1 MSIIIRS
8 CNVEDF
14 VVCTCLSIQ
23 CGELVTLVLSNCA
36 ETMCMA
42 KINYLS
48 ESAVDVG
55 SLLHYAIYDKCS
67 C

>member
-1 MSIIIRS
+1 MSKQTNKQFVSIIIRS

-36 ETMCMA
+36 ETMFMA
-42 KINYLS
+42 KI
-48 ESAVDVG
+48 
-55 SLLHYAIYDKCS
+55 IFMR
-67 C
+67 